1 MRLGVMI
8 TLSLV
13 TTSSALAFGQF
24 ESEVPNGSEVSCA
37 GCHERI
43 GGGAPWNACGDELF
57 VANDGTADNRDS
69 VDAFAASFVWWNEA
83 ICNADSDAAGQ
94 TNGEELGDP
103 DCVWSGGAPAR
114 TTAISTPGSAQS
126 TSSNPTG
133 GAEGKS
139 VIQRNISHGVQSIQG
154 RICRSRLLT
163 IPTTGLAHTPS
174 RKRAAMSV
182 KYWNSPGLPMTV
194 TE

>member
-24 ESEVPNGSEVSCA
+24 DSEVPNGSEVSCA

-43 GGGAPWNACGDELF
+43 GGGAPWNAFGDALF
-57 VANDGTADNRDS
+57 VANGGTADNAGS
-69 VDAFAASFVWWNEA
+69 IDAFADSFVWWNEA
-83 ICNADSDAAGQ
+83 ICNADSDGDGQ

-114 TTAISTPGSAQS
+114 TTDISNPGSAQS
-126 TSSNPTG
+126 TSTNARG
-133 GAEGKS
+133 GAGGGEGEGEDGGDGEGGGGGGDGN
-139 VIQRNISHGVQSIQG
+139 VEAAGG
-154 RICRSRLLT
+154 CRSA
-163 IPTTGLAHTPS
+163 PASTGLLALVPLAVL
-174 RKRAAMSV
+174 RRRRR
-182 KYWNSPGLPMTV
+182 
-194 TE
+194 